1 MSHKVSVEI
10 PGGGRKIKK
19 IIVLKLEYKL
29 SQYSLQEILTFM
41 VSSDQNSPS

>member
-10 PGGGRKIKK
+10 PGGGHKIKK
-19 IIVLKLEYKL
+19 IIVLKLEYEL
-29 SQYSLQEILTFM
+29 SQYSPQQIFTFM